1 MLLSHFQASNRSDD
15 IHYNGSAVKENQ
27 AFEASAWQTKMEKHS
42 TQQSTVSSAS
52 RANKQTTDKE
62 LHHRLQ
68 TNNSSDITNTTM
80 PNTPQRDHV
89 HCTSSQ
95 NQCAQDSAGQNAPTP
110 TLKQTIGNHTP
121 TTGMDGDS
129 PHRDRGTQMPSQE
142 MHRTTITQG
151 TQIPS
156 QQWERTTTNEVHV
169 TEQSSTNS
177 LDTASLNLSSRLGEY
192 QGTFARQPT
201 QTQKSSARLNH
212 TIEQLYTQNPSHTN
226 GS

>member
-1 MLLSHFQASNRSDD
+1 M
-15 IHYNGSAVKENQ
+15 EN
-27 AFEASAWQTKMEKHS
+27 HS

-52 RANKQTTDKE
+52 RANEQTPDKE
-62 LHHRLQ
+62 FHQSLQ
-68 TNNSSDITNTTM
+68 TKNNSWDTTNTTM
-80 PNTPQRDHV
+80 PNVPQRDHV

-110 TLKQTIGNHTP
+110 TFEQTTGNHTP
-121 TTGMDGDS
+121 TMGMDGDS

-142 MHRTTITQG
+142 MHTTTITQG

-201 QTQKSSARLNH
+201 QTPALDTKVVNTIGLHQKT
-212 TIEQLYTQNPSHTN
+212 TIHPKPVTLQTDHKPVQIVDICTERDGETHSVHKEGQNPEDS
-226 GS
+226 